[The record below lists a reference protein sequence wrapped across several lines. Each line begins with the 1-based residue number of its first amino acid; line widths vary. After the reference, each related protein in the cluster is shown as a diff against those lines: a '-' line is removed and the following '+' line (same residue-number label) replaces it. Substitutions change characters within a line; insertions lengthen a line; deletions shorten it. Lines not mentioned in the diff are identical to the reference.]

1 MDVARRNQLV
11 ENLKQRG
18 MAYGRYPGPTVSLED
33 FFKGNDHVGSIGCN
47 LSEHPGVDRFYRAF
61 ERIRSRS
68 DVQDVLV
75 EIKDLVDEHSWPF
88 TDTIFVLTS
97 MDQLELEKLVA
108 ELNPDE
114 VGQFPQTAI
123 PTDLP
128 VLKNGMKVL
137 GVWWD

>member
-1 MDVARRNQLV
+1 MDVALRNQLV
-11 ENLKQRG
+11 EKLKSRSILVG
-18 MAYGRYPGPTVSLED
+18 EYPGPTISPED
-33 FFKGNDHVGSIGCN
+33 FFEGNDDMGSIGCN
-47 LSEHPGVDRFYRAF
+47 LSDHPGVDNFYRIF
-61 ERIRSRS
+61 ERIRSRR

-97 MDQLELEKLVA
+97 MEEHELKNLVA

-114 VGQFPQTAI
+114 VGQFPQASI

-128 VLKNGMKVL
+128 TLKIGMRAL

>member
-1 MDVARRNQLV
+1 MDVARRDQLV

-18 MAYGRYPGPTVSLED
+18 IADGRHPGPTVSLED
-33 FFKGNDHVGSIGCN
+33 FFEGNDDVGSIGCN
-47 LSEHPGVDRFYRAF
+47 LSEHPGVDRFYRIF
-61 ERIRSRS
+61 QGIRSRS

-75 EIKDLVDEHSWPF
+75 EIRDLVDEHSWPF

-97 MDQLELEKLVA
+97 MDQQEMEKLVA

-128 VLKNGMKVL
+128 ALKNGMKVL